1 MVRIRQHGSTS
12 YDLEKLQENAR
23 KTRVS
28 QVSFPTSDRECEL
41 NKKIAFVGKMFIL
54 KTLK

>member
-1 MVRIRQHGSTS
+1 LVRIRQHGLTS

-28 QVSFPTSDRECEL
+28 RVSFSTSDREYEL
-41 NKKIAFVGKMFIL
+41 NKKTAFVVKMFIL